1 MFTTKTRIFSLGM
14 KNVRSYIE
22 KDLNDVRNLLVTNT
36 ALDMELNHY
45 RETLKQTAT
54 HSEL

>member
-1 MFTTKTRIFSLGM
+1 M

-22 KDLNDVRNLLVTNT
+22 KDLNNVRNLLVTNT